1 MRLFED
7 STRKVRL
14 AGTMIKDQGFPKI
27 IHLQE
32 PTVVQTPVSP
42 ASDPDIHV
50 TASTG
55 YELSL
60 QPIPDNYCQC
70 QYRSSNN
77 IIWGNKSC
85 VRLYCIYIWANGLC
99 VLLAQRASESFW
111 GNFKQPH
118 RISVK
123 RQSILVKT
131 CKQKISGQYMLVTSC
146 LKGGLL
152 NKK

>member
-1 MRLFED
+1 MFQDCEFSVRVSFLEIYNEELFDLLSPSLDSQKMRLFED

-14 AGTMIKDQGFPKI
+14 AGTMIKDWVFPKI

-70 QYRSSNN
+70 QYCSSNN
-77 IIWGNKSC
+77 LGQQN
-85 VRLYCIYIWANGLC
+85 LC
-99 VLLAQRASESFW
+99 PIVLHLHL
-111 GNFKQPH
+111 G
-118 RISVK
+118 
-123 RQSILVKT
+123 
-131 CKQKISGQYMLVTSC
+131 
-146 LKGGLL
+146 
-152 NKK
+152 